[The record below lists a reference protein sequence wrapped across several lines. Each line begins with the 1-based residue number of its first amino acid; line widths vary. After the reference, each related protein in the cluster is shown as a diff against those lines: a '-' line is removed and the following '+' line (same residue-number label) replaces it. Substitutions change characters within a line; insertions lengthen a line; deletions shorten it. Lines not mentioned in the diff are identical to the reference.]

1 MALSPRRRA
10 RRLVAYLRS
19 ERRTLRQGFAALLL
33 GAVTATIAG
42 VVLASITD
50 TLEDLP
56 GLLILIPAT
65 LGMRG
70 TIFGAMGARLG
81 TTTHAGLFEVS
92 RERTG
97 VLYQNVFVAVA
108 LTMGSAVYLAV
119 LAKLSAVAFGLASIP
134 FLDFVTI
141 SVVGGVLD
149 SALILLLTIGL
160 SVLSY
165 RRGYDLDAVSTPLIT
180 ATADMVTI
188 PALFAATFLTRIS
201 WLSTA
206 IGIVAIVV
214 CLIATVRGGL
224 TDLPLARRVFFE
236 MLGVVLLTPLLDIMA
251 GTVLEPRLDRFIEFP
266 VLLVLVPP
274 FVATAGSIGGIL
286 SSRLSSKL
294 QLGIVTP
301 RGRPEGPALV
311 DAGLVVGFAMVTF
324 AFLGGL
330 GVAYTAVSGTASPG
344 VAALVGGILLA
355 GMLATLLVALPSAYY
370 VAIGTTR
377 FGWDPDN
384 HSVPVITSV
393 MDLSGVFAFLTV
405 LSLLGVAANA

>member
-1 MALSPRRRA
+1 MAFAPRRRA

-33 GAVTATIAG
+33 GAVTATVAG
-42 VVLASITD
+42 VVLASITH

-81 TTTHAGLFEVS
+81 TSTHAGLFEVT

-97 VLYQNVFVAVA
+97 ILYQNVFVAVV
-108 LTMGSAVYLAV
+108 LTLMSAAYLAG
-119 LAKLSAVAFGLASIP
+119 LAKVAATAFGFESMP
-134 FLDFVTI
+134 FLDFVTV
-141 SVVGGVLD
+141 SVVGGILD

-188 PALFAATFLTRIS
+188 PALYAATFLTRVS

-206 IGIVAIVV
+206 IGIAAILICLVAS
-214 CLIATVRGGL
+214 VRGAL

-236 MLGVVLLTPLLDIMA
+236 MLGVVLLTPLLDILA
-251 GTVLEPRLDRFIEFP
+251 GTVLEPRLERFVEFP

-274 FVATAGSIGGIL
+274 FVATAGSLGGVL

-301 RGRPEGPALV
+301 RGRPEGPAVV
-311 DAGLVVGFAMVTF
+311 DAGLVAGFALVTF
-324 AFLGGL
+324 AFLGVL
-330 GVAYTAVSGTASPG
+330 GVIYTAVSGTQSPG
-344 VAALVGGILLA
+344 VGPLVGGTLLA
-355 GMLATLLVALPSAYY
+355 GMVATVIVALPSAYY

-405 LSLLGVAANA
+405 LSLLGVVAHG

>member
-1 MALSPRRRA
+1 MAFAPRRRA

-33 GAVTATIAG
+33 GALTATVAG
-42 VVLASITD
+42 IILASITH
-50 TLEDLP
+50 TLEELP

-81 TTTHAGLFEVS
+81 TSTHAGLFEVT

-108 LTMGSAVYLAV
+108 LTLLSAVYLAV
-119 LAKLSAVAFGLASIP
+119 LAKLAAIAFGLDAMP

-141 SVVGGVLD
+141 SVVGGILD
-149 SALILLLTIGL
+149 SALILLMTIGL
-160 SVLSY
+160 SVVSY
-165 RRGYDLDAVSTPLIT
+165 RRGYDLDTVSTPLIT
-180 ATADMVTI
+180 AAADMVTI

-201 WLSTA
+201 WLSTT
-206 IGIVAIVV
+206 IGVVALVA
-214 CLIATVRGGL
+214 CLVAAVRGAL

-236 MLGVVLLTPLLDIMA
+236 MLAVVLLTPLLDILA
-251 GTVLEPRLDRFIEFP
+251 GAVLEPRLERFVEFP

-274 FVATAGSIGGIL
+274 FVASAGALGGVL

-301 RGRPEGPALV
+301 RGRPEPAALL
-311 DAGLVVGFAMVTF
+311 DAGLVAGSALVTF
-324 AFLGGL
+324 AFLGAL
-330 GVAYTAVSGTASPG
+330 GVLYTVISGSPSPG
-344 VAALVGGILLA
+344 AWVLVGGALLA
-355 GMLATLLVALPSAYY
+355 GMLATLIVALPVSYY
-370 VAIGTTR
+370 IAILTTR
-377 FGWDPDN
+377 FGLDPDN
-384 HSVPVITSV
+384 HSVPTITSV
-393 MDLSGVFAFLTV
+393 MDLSGVLALLFV
-405 LSLLGVAANA
+405 LSLLGVAAHA